1 MSGDTLPKGILDAMA
16 TLVWR
21 AHDDELAA
29 YAQAVE
35 AAKRLPPSM
44 ITADLVLAAL
54 ARREQ
59 QPRTPADADSVIC
72 ENPFD
77 DLFKRAA
84 RNGGDIS
91 AEIEARMR
99 ADRLRAQREKDQQ
112 T

>member
-16 TLVWR
+16 TLAWR
-21 AHDDELAA
+21 AHDDEAAA

-35 AAKRLPPSM
+35 AAMRLPPST
-44 ITADLVLAAL
+44 ITADRVLAAL

-59 QPRTPADADSVIC
+59 QPPQPACADPAIC

-77 DLFKRAA
+77 EVFKRAA

-112 T
+112 S

>member
-16 TLVWR
+16 TLAWR
-21 AHDDELAA
+21 QHDDEAAA

-35 AAKRLPPSM
+35 AAKRLPPST
-44 ITADLVLAAL
+44 ITSDRVLAAL
-54 ARREQ
+54 ARRDQ
-59 QPRTPADADSVIC
+59 QPPPAAADDSAVC

-77 DLFKRAA
+77 EVFKRAA

-91 AEIEARMR
+91 AEVEARMR
-99 ADRLRAQREKDQQ
+99 ADRIRAQREKDQQ

>member
-16 TLVWR
+16 TLAWR
-21 AHDDELAA
+21 QHDDEAAA

-35 AAKRLPPSM
+35 AAKRLPPST
-44 ITADLVLAAL
+44 ITADRVLAAL
-54 ARREQ
+54 ARRD
-59 QPRTPADADSVIC
+59 QPSSPAADDSVVC

-77 DLFKRAA
+77 EVFKRAA

-91 AEIEARMR
+91 AEVEARMR
-99 ADRLRAQREKDQQ
+99 ADRIRAQREKDQQ